1 MRFKG
6 LGLRAWPFDP
16 TGRVQGF
23 KGSGYKGSEFKGL
36 SAFGGLSEFKV
47 QKLEGLNFRT
57 VSM

>member
-1 MRFKG
+1 